1 MDAPAEKRREER
13 LAISSINLP
22 FLGSRDEDQACFQY
36 IIMDI
41 SKSGLKFA
49 IPRWLVNR
57 ERVKKGDRIN
67 FHLPLNIGK
76 NFYDQGV
83 IVWTEWDDSIDGEI
97 CGTVLENTTQS
108 PYPVFISLEAASIAA
123 SFDDFTFKDD
133 LLCGVMKDTALLKQG
148 VAIYLG
154 HLIPFFS
161 RISMYPQE
169 EYPKLKESFLVDVRD
184 RAIENHARL
193 ESLSKTI
200 KGQMK
205 SYSEMAKFV
214 DLEEL
219 RAMIESEIYVEIF
232 KIVFQSESIM
242 PYLNAIKELEKRLY
256 FNYNTIVMLY
266 IHAL

>member
-1 MDAPAEKRREER
+1 MGTPAERRREER
-13 LAISSINLP
+13 LSISSINLP
-22 FLGSRDEDQACFQY
+22 FLGSREEDQACFQY

-57 ERVKKGDRIN
+57 ESLKKGDRIN

-76 NFYDQGV
+76 NFYNQGV
-83 IVWTEWDDSIDGEI
+83 IVWTAWDDSIDGET
-97 CGTVLENTTQS
+97 CGAILENTTQS
-108 PYPVFISLEAASIAA
+108 PYPVFISLEEASISV
-123 SFDDFTFKDD
+123 SFDDFTFKYN
-133 LLCGVMKDTALLKQG
+133 LFCGVMKDTALLKQG

-169 EYPKLKESFLVDVRD
+169 EYPKLKESFLTDVRD
-184 RAIENHARL
+184 RAIENHAKL
-193 ESLSKTI
+193 ESLSRTI
-200 KGQMK
+200 KDQMK
-205 SYSEMAKFV
+205 SYSEIPKFV
-214 DLEEL
+214 DLEGL

-232 KIVFQSESIM
+232 RIAFQSESIM

-266 IHAL
+266 VHAL